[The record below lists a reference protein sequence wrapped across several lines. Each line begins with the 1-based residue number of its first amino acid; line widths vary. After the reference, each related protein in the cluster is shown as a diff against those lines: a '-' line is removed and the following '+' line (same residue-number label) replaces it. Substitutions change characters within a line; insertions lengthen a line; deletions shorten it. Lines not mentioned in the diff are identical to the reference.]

1 MSKDLDNRYF
11 ITLNKDKIIFSCL
24 NNENKILFTQKYDFI
39 NFDSNELFKEVENF
53 FNDNL
58 VKIEKNLKNFIRKI
72 YIIVDLDNSL
82 SVNLSIKYDLDKA
95 KIKRDKINELINTL
109 KYQFNKYYNDEKII
123 HIIVNKLIIDGEKKN
138 LLPVKE
144 NFQNLIIEVKF
155 QCLKEQFVN
164 NIKKSLSNYQIA
176 VEKIFLADRL
186 NKTIHNQEENI
197 FEAADKV
204 LSEEN
209 SDEVLIVKK
218 KKLNNGFFE
227 RFFNFFN

>member
-144 NFQNLIIEVKF
+144 NFQNLILEVKF
-155 QCLKEQFVN
+155 QCLKERFVN

-186 NKTIHNQEENI
+186 NKTIQNQEENI

>member
-11 ITLNKDKIIFSCL
+11 IILNKDKIIFSCL
-24 NNENKILFTQKYDFI
+24 NNENKNLFTQKYDFI

-58 VKIEKNLKNFIRKI
+58 VKIEKNLKDFIRKI

-82 SVNLSIKYDLDKA
+82 SVNLSIKYDSDKV

-144 NFQNLIIEVKF
+144 NFQNLILEVKF
-155 QCLKEQFVN
+155 QCLKERFVN

-186 NKTIHNQEENI
+186 NKTIQNQEENI

>member
-1 MSKDLDNRYF
+1 MSKNLDNRYF
-11 ITLNKDKIIFSCL
+11 IILNKDKIIFSCL
-24 NNENKILFTQKYDFI
+24 NNENKNLFTQKYDFI

-58 VKIEKNLKNFIRKI
+58 VKIEKKLKDFIRKI

-123 HIIVNKLIIDGEKKN
+123 HIIVNKLIVDGEKKN

-186 NKTIHNQEENI
+186 NKNIQNQEENI

-204 LSEEN
+204 LSEED

>member
-1 MSKDLDNRYF
+1 MSKNFDNRYF
-11 ITLNKDKIIFSCL
+11 IILNKDKIIFSCL
-24 NNENKILFTQKYDFI
+24 NNENKNLFTQKYDFI

-58 VKIEKNLKNFIRKI
+58 VKIEKNLKDFIRKI

-144 NFQNLIIEVKF
+144 NFQNLILEVKF
-155 QCLKEQFVN
+155 QCLKERFVN

-186 NKTIHNQEENI
+186 NKTIQNQEENI

>member
-1 MSKDLDNRYF
+1 MSKNFDNRYF
-11 ITLNKDKIIFSCL
+11 IILNKDKIIFSCL
-24 NNENKILFTQKYDFI
+24 NNENKNLFTQKYDFI

-58 VKIEKNLKNFIRKI
+58 VKIEKKLKDFIRKI

-123 HIIVNKLIIDGEKKN
+123 HIIVNKLIVDGEKKN

-186 NKTIHNQEENI
+186 NKNIQNQEENI

-204 LSEEN
+204 LSEED

>member
-1 MSKDLDNRYF
+1 MSKNFDNRYF
-11 ITLNKDKIIFSCL
+11 IILNKDKIIFSCL
-24 NNENKILFTQKYDFI
+24 NNENKNLFTQKYDFI
-39 NFDSNELFKEVENF
+39 YFDSNELFKEVENF

-58 VKIEKNLKNFIRKI
+58 VKIEKKLKDFIRKI

-123 HIIVNKLIIDGEKKN
+123 HIIVNKLIVDGEKKN

-144 NFQNLIIEVKF
+144 TFQNLILEVKF

-186 NKTIHNQEENI
+186 NKTIQNQEENI

-204 LSEEN
+204 LSEED

>member
-11 ITLNKDKIIFSCL
+11 IILNKDKIIFSCL
-24 NNENKILFTQKYDFI
+24 NNENKNLFTQKYDFI

-58 VKIEKNLKNFIRKI
+58 VKIEKKLKDFIRKI

-123 HIIVNKLIIDGEKKN
+123 HIIVNKLIVDGEKKN

-186 NKTIHNQEENI
+186 NKNIQNQEENI

-204 LSEEN
+204 LSEED

>member
-1 MSKDLDNRYF
+1 MSKNFDNKYF
-11 ITLNKDKIIFSCL
+11 IILNKDKLIFSCL
-24 NNENKILFTQKYDFI
+24 NSEHKNLFTQKYDFI
-39 NFDSNELFKEVENF
+39 NIDSNELFKEVENF

-58 VKIEKNLKNFIRKI
+58 VKIEKNLKDFIRKI

-95 KIKRDKINELINTL
+95 KIKRGKINELINTL
-109 KYQFNKYYNDEKII
+109 KYQFNKYCNDEKII

-138 LLPVKE
+138 LSSIKE
-144 NFQNLIIEVKF
+144 NFQNLILEVKF

-186 NKTIHNQEENI
+186 NKTIQNQEENI

>member
-1 MSKDLDNRYF
+1 MSKNFDNRYF
-11 ITLNKDKIIFSCL
+11 IILNKDKIIFSCL
-24 NNENKILFTQKYDFI
+24 NNENKNLFTQKYDFI

-58 VKIEKNLKNFIRKI
+58 VKIEKKLKDFIRKI

-144 NFQNLIIEVKF
+144 NFQNLILEVKF

>member
-24 NNENKILFTQKYDFI
+24 NNENKNLFTQKYDFI

-58 VKIEKNLKNFIRKI
+58 VKIEKNLKDFIRKI

-144 NFQNLIIEVKF
+144 NFQNLILEVKF
-155 QCLKEQFVN
+155 QCLKERFVN

-186 NKTIHNQEENI
+186 NKTIQNQEENI

>member
-58 VKIEKNLKNFIRKI
+58 VKIEKNLKDFIRKI

-144 NFQNLIIEVKF
+144 NFQNLILEVKF
-155 QCLKEQFVN
+155 QCLKERFVN

-186 NKTIHNQEENI
+186 NKTIQNQEENI

>member
-1 MSKDLDNRYF
+1 MSKNFDNRYF
-11 ITLNKDKIIFSCL
+11 IILNKDKIIFSCL
-24 NNENKILFTQKYDFI
+24 NNENKNLFTQKYDFI

-82 SVNLSIKYDLDKA
+82 SVNLSIKYDSDKA

-123 HIIVNKLIIDGEKKN
+123 HIIVNKLIIDGEKKK
-138 LLPVKE
+138 LLSVKE
-144 NFQNLIIEVKF
+144 NFQNLILEVKF

>member
-1 MSKDLDNRYF
+1 
-11 ITLNKDKIIFSCL
+11 
-24 NNENKILFTQKYDFI
+24 
-39 NFDSNELFKEVENF
+39 
-53 FNDNL
+53 
-58 VKIEKNLKNFIRKI
+58 
-72 YIIVDLDNSL
+72 LDNSL
-82 SVNLSIKYDLDKA
+82 SVNLSIKFDSDKA

-123 HIIVNKLIIDGEKKN
+123 HIIVNKLIVDGEKKN

-186 NKTIHNQEENI
+186 NKNIQNQEENI

-204 LSEEN
+204 LSEED

>member
-1 MSKDLDNRYF
+1 MSKNFDNRYF
-11 ITLNKDKIIFSCL
+11 IILNKDKIIFSCL
-24 NNENKILFTQKYDFI
+24 NNENKNLFTQKYDFI

-58 VKIEKNLKNFIRKI
+58 VKIEKNLKDFIRKI

-144 NFQNLIIEVKF
+144 NFQNLILEVKF
-155 QCLKEQFVN
+155 QCLKERFVN

>member
-1 MSKDLDNRYF
+1 MSKNFDNKYF
-11 ITLNKDKIIFSCL
+11 IILNKDKIIFSCL
-24 NNENKILFTQKYDFI
+24 NSENKNLFTQKYDFI
-39 NFDSNELFKEVENF
+39 NIDSNELFKEVENF

-58 VKIEKNLKNFIRKI
+58 VKIEKNLKDFIRKI

-123 HIIVNKLIIDGEKKN
+123 HIIVNKLIFDGEKKN

-186 NKTIHNQEENI
+186 NKNIQNQEENI
-197 FEAADKV
+197 FEAADKI
-204 LSEEN
+204 LSEED

>member
-1 MSKDLDNRYF
+1 MSKNFDNRYF
-11 ITLNKDKIIFSCL
+11 IILNKDKIIFSCL
-24 NNENKILFTQKYDFI
+24 NNENKNLFTQKYDFI

-72 YIIVDLDNSL
+72 YIIIDLDNSL
-82 SVNLSIKYDLDKA
+82 SVNLSIKYDSDKA

-186 NKTIHNQEENI
+186 NKTIQNQEENI

>member
-1 MSKDLDNRYF
+1 MSKNFDNRYF
-11 ITLNKDKIIFSCL
+11 IILNKDKIIFSCL
-24 NNENKILFTQKYDFI
+24 NNENKNLFTQKYDFI

-58 VKIEKNLKNFIRKI
+58 VKIEKNLKDFIRKI

-82 SVNLSIKYDLDKA
+82 SVNLSIKYDSDKV

-144 NFQNLIIEVKF
+144 NFQNLILEVKF
-155 QCLKEQFVN
+155 QCLKERFVN

>member
-1 MSKDLDNRYF
+1 MSKNFDNRYF
-11 ITLNKDKIIFSCL
+11 IILNKDKIIFSCL
-24 NNENKILFTQKYDFI
+24 NNENKNLFTQKYDFI

-58 VKIEKNLKNFIRKI
+58 VKIEKKLKDFIRKI

-123 HIIVNKLIIDGEKKN
+123 HIIVNKLIVDGEKKN

-144 NFQNLIIEVKF
+144 NFQNLILEVKF

-186 NKTIHNQEENI
+186 NKTIQNQEENI

-204 LSEEN
+204 LSEED

>member
-1 MSKDLDNRYF
+1 MSKNFDNRYF
-11 ITLNKDKIIFSCL
+11 IILNKDKIIFSCL
-24 NNENKILFTQKYDFI
+24 NNENKNLFTQKYDFI

-72 YIIVDLDNSL
+72 YIIIDLDNSL
-82 SVNLSIKYDLDKA
+82 SVNLSIKYDSDKA

-144 NFQNLIIEVKF
+144 NFQNLILEVKF
-155 QCLKEQFVN
+155 QCLKERFVN

-186 NKTIHNQEENI
+186 NKTIQNQEENI

>member
-24 NNENKILFTQKYDFI
+24 NNENKNLFTQKYDFI

-58 VKIEKNLKNFIRKI
+58 VKIEKNLKDFIRKI

-144 NFQNLIIEVKF
+144 NFQNLILEVKF

-186 NKTIHNQEENI
+186 NKTIQNQEENI